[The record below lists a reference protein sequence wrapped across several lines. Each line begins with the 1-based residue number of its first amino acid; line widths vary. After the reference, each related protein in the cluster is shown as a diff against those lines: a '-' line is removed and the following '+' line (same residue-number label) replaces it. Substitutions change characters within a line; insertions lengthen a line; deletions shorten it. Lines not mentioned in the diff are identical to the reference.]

1 MASRGEAY
9 GLYCALLLAT
19 CTTTTAGI
27 LVPFISFEYSDLPRV
42 GAFQVTL
49 LVNIALAK
57 TLLSGSSDGRERS
70 LGIGLV

>member
-19 CTTTTAGI
+19 CITAAGT

-57 TLLSGSSDGRERS
+57 TLLSGSSDGRGRS
-70 LGIGLV
+70 LGVGVV